1 VLESGVGGQ
10 DGVVWLNNGG
20 CGLRSRVNTEL
31 QFDLLAKV
39 DRETLHEKST
49 ESGTSS
55 TTERV
60 EDEETL
66 ETRAVISN
74 TANLVQNLV
83 YQLFANSVVATGVV
97 VRGILLASDHMFW
110 VEQAAVGAGTDFI
123 DDVGLEI
130 AVNGTGNIF
139 AITYNARTR

>member
-20 CGLRSRVNTEL
+20 CGLRSRVNAEL
-31 QFDLLAKV
+31 QLDLLAKV
-39 DRETLHEKST
+39 DRETFHEKST

-60 EDEETL
+60 EDKETL

-74 TANLVQNLV
+74 TTNFVQNLV
-83 YQLFANSVVATGVV
+83 YQLLANSVVATSVV
-97 VRGILLASDHMFW
+97 VRGILLASDHLFW

-130 AVNGTGNIF
+130 AVDGTGNIF
-139 AITYNARTR
+139 ALTYNARTR

>member
-1 VLESGVGGQ
+1 VGGQ
-10 DGVVWLNNGG
+10 DGVVWLNNRG
-20 CGLRSRVNTEL
+20 CGLRSRVNAEL
-31 QFDLLAKV
+31 QLDLLAKV

-55 TTERV
+55 TSERV

-74 TANLVQNLV
+74 TANFVQNLV
-83 YQLFANSVVATGVV
+83 YQLLANSVVATSVV
-97 VRGILLASDHMFW
+97 VRSILLASDHMFW

-130 AVNGTGNIF
+130 AVDGTGNIF
-139 AITYNARTR
+139 ALTYNARTR